1 MAATDDQIVVALQVV
16 AELRQISETLA
27 RLEDLIQRIAL
38 VVGVTPRGS
47 A

>member
-1 MAATDDQIVVALQVV
+1 MGEDQLMVALQVV
-16 AELRQISETLA
+16 DQLRQISETLA
-27 RLEDLIQRIAL
+27 RLEDLIQRVAL

>member
-1 MAATDDQIVVALQVV
+1 MGEDQLMVALQVV
-16 AELRQISETLA
+16 DELRQISQALA
-27 RLEDLIQRIAL
+27 RLEDLMQRIAL

>member
-1 MAATDDQIVVALQVV
+1 MGEDQLMVALQVV
-16 AELRQISETLA
+16 DELRQISQTLA

-38 VVGVTPRGS
+38 VVGVTPRGV